1 MRSISGTGM
10 RFLAPQKHHWLV
22 GVKERNS
29 LPPTVPEAWNLKL
42 GVRRAS
48 LPPKALEKD
57 ASVPLAASGAP
68 GRRSWARGHITII
81 PVSVITPPSLPL
93 KTPVIGFRTGP
104 NPG

>member
-29 LPPTVPEAWNLKL
+29 LPPTVPEVWNLKL

-48 LPPKALEKD
+48 LPPKALEKECVCLMGLFGK
-57 ASVPLAASGAP
+57 SNVIV
-68 GRRSWARGHITII
+68 WMCF
-81 PVSVITPPSLPL
+81 VSA
-93 KTPVIGFRTGP
+93 
-104 NPG
+104 